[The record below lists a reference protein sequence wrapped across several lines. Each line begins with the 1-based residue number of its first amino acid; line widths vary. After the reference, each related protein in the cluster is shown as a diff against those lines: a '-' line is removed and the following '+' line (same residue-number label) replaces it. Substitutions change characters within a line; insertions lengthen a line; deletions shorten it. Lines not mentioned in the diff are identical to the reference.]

1 MRKLS
6 STKNPAVHFLL
17 AYLSVS
23 VLISLTLG
31 LFDTVSEA
39 KCEFEDANVTWRNTL
54 EYSPSD
60 VKAMAW
66 YKGKGSLIATWLE
79 GKGFMEYPPYIG
91 RLMQIGATGITIRT
105 ANRSDSGIY
114 FLSLTLASVDH
125 KLEAATYLEVKV
137 APSTLCKPRITQE
150 GPFIKADLP
159 QEGCGIPHLRTNW
172 KYNNVTITYENS
184 STFLDMR
191 TNPEPGEYVACAEG
205 ESATCYKGNISDL
218 CSTHTIPSSDHG
230 STPGDEL
237 HAVVIPVLVLIAFA
251 AILLVLVLCIYT
263 IRCTKPSG
271 GHAERTVEEEN
282 ISGEEQNKSND
293 INVQSYFDEQMIET
307 LENAARSSEKKI
319 DTYRMELSDIAK
331 YLKEHYQHLMNV
343 PLSPTGE
350 GDDYVN
356 ISDLY
361 VNITFAKVEITDLNN
376 EKRDATSC
384 SQSENEPLIHKD
396 QVPRKN
402 KKSFCP
408 ILIFGDCGSGKS
420 SWCKHL
426 VQCWLQGVDIKDENM
441 GLNLPDLRKIKILLY
456 LPLQFSDRGIFLKE
470 LLKKHLFQKT
480 HCYLELVMNYVT
492 TNAHEVLLVMD
503 GLDIIKENIMP
514 ILDILNNKHMS
525 LSTVIITSRPASLKL
540 LQDHCDAKME
550 QMMLFRVCK
559 MNIEDSKSYASNVLK
574 TINKLQG
581 TKFNIAHFWRFT
593 EQLHVNDLLMLPY
606 ICLILLHVWMKN
618 KNCFI
623 GMTDIMFDI
632 IRYYLH
638 RATSDQKRKECI
650 DDASC
655 RKTINV
661 QNGMTKL
668 NKWNI
673 QMEQSYLLHALSR
686 IAAEIFQYEIEK
698 EPMKLNVPHIYP
710 ITDGDLQRI
719 CETGLLTEPLSLS
732 AKKSISTMS
741 FPDRLISEFFVSMFV
756 VLQEGEECDFVLP
769 YRTASV
775 STTIIIHILYELS
788 DTLTKDI
795 IQKAIKTFGKEN
807 TNTKGEE
814 RCNYLNDKIRFC
826 ITSKDESPVLWL
838 HWHMNNLALYAT
850 KLLFMSTALQCI
862 QNITSLE
869 LTNDETNEN
878 LVFQLPFLPVLKSL
892 TLDMNKC
899 TLLLCKGWDNRV
911 PCKLEQVVI
920 RSVNIS
926 IGTLSLLIKSL
937 SFCAGLEKLEVFPSV
952 VWTDDD
958 INCEN
963 KPDLDTYSWNKLSK
977 HIENNKK
984 LKLLELT
991 NLILP
996 GVVGT
1001 LLSRLNRYQ
1010 NLENLKLKNV
1020 SNITQETNSSDTEN
1034 ADADR
1039 PYSKVNLTNM
1049 YLERLKLLESP
1060 LDFLFDVAIKG
1071 KPIEHNI
1078 NVLYISALEMP
1089 EKSWKTL
1096 GNQIGNLRLTELHL
1110 SSVNPGDSLQTLL
1123 DGIGESKTVD
1133 SLYLRK
1139 IGKVKMIASF
1149 SFLAKMKT
1157 LLQFKLNDV
1166 KLDGSSSRSLFK
1178 EICECKQLHNLSLC
1192 NIDAEE
1198 IPETLSSVQT
1208 LTKLS
1213 VLTFDRVTI
1222 TGGSQSLIDILNA
1235 FIKCE
1240 TLLQIQV
1247 SKEHAASI
1255 PSNISSAIQVVYLDK
1270 Y

>member
-1 MRKLS
+1 MRKVS
-6 STKNPAVHFLL
+6 STKNRAVHFLL

-105 ANRSDSGIY
+105 ANRSDSGTY

-184 STFLDMR
+184 SSFLDMR

-205 ESATCYKGNISDL
+205 ESTTCYKGNISDL

-230 STPGDEL
+230 STPGDVL

-251 AILLVLVLCIYT
+251 AILLVLVLCIYK
-263 IRCTKPSG
+263 IRCTKPC
-271 GHAERTVEEEN
+271 GHAKRTVEEEN

-293 INVQSYFDEQMIET
+293 IGMG
-307 LENAARSSEKKI
+307 
-319 DTYRMELSDIAK
+319 LSNIAK
-331 YLKEHYQHLMNV
+331 YLKERYQHLVNV
-343 PLSPTGE
+343 PLSPTVE

-356 ISDLY
+356 ISDVY
-361 VNITFAKVEITDLNN
+361 VNIRFRKLEITDLNS
-376 EKRDATSC
+376 EERDAS
-384 SQSENEPLIHKD
+384 SGPQSEKEPLIHED
-396 QVPRKN
+396 QVPIKN
-402 KKSFCP
+402 ITKNCP
-408 ILIFGDCGSGKS
+408 ILLFGVCGSGKS
-420 SWCKHL
+420 AWCKHL
-426 VQCWLQGVDIKDENM
+426 VQCWLQGIDTKDDNM

-456 LPLQFSDRGIFLKE
+456 LPLQFSDRGISFKE

-480 HCYLELVMNYVT
+480 HSYLELVMNYVT
-492 TNAHEVLLVMD
+492 SNAHEVLLVMD

-514 ILDILNNKHMS
+514 ILDILNDKHMS
-525 LSTVIITSRPASLKL
+525 LSTVIITSRPTSLKL
-540 LQDHCDAKME
+540 LQDKCNAKID
-550 QMMLFRVCK
+550 QMMLFIVCE
-559 MNIEDSKSYASNVLK
+559 MSLEDSKSYASNVLK
-574 TINKLQG
+574 TINKLHR
-581 TKFNIAHFWRFT
+581 TNFNIAHFWRFT
-593 EQLHVNDLLMLPY
+593 KQKHVRDLLRLPY

-618 KNCFI
+618 KSCFI

-650 DDASC
+650 VDASYG
-655 RKTINV
+655 KNINV
-661 QNGMTKL
+661 QNDMTKL
-668 NKWNI
+668 KKWNI
-673 QMEQSYLLHALSR
+673 QMEQSYLLHDLSR
-686 IAAEIFQYEIEK
+686 IAAEMFYSEK
-698 EPMKLNVPHIYP
+698 EQESITLNVPHIYP

-719 CETGLLTEPLSLS
+719 CETGLLTESLSLS
-732 AKKSISTMS
+732 AKTNISTMS
-741 FPDRLISEFFVSMFV
+741 FPDILIREFFVSMFV
-756 VLQEGEECDFVLP
+756 LLQDGEECDFVFSC
-769 YRTASV
+769 RTPSASA
-775 STTIIIHILYELS
+775 TIIVHILYELS
-788 DTLTKDI
+788 DTLTQNI
-795 IQKAIKTFGKEN
+795 IQKAIKTYGKEN
-807 TNTKGEE
+807 TSTKGEE

-826 ITSKDESPVLWL
+826 ITSKDKSPVLWL

-862 QNITSLE
+862 KNITSLE
-869 LTNDETNEN
+869 LTNDETDEN
-878 LVFQLPFLPVLKSL
+878 LVFQLPFLPVLKIL

-911 PCKLEQVVI
+911 SCKLEQVFI

-958 INCEN
+958 MNCEN

-984 LKLLELT
+984 LKFLELT
-991 NLILP
+991 NLVLP
-996 GVVGT
+996 GVVDT

-1010 NLENLKLKNV
+1010 NLKNLKLKNV
-1020 SNITQETNSSDTEN
+1020 SNITQETHSSDTEN
-1034 ADADR
+1034 ADADK
-1039 PYSKVNLTNM
+1039 PYLKVKLTHI
-1049 YLERLKLLESP
+1049 YLERLKLQDSP
-1060 LDFLFDVAIKG
+1060 LDFLFDVATKG
-1071 KPIEHNI
+1071 EPIEHNI
-1078 NVLYISALEMP
+1078 NVLYISSLEMP
-1089 EKSWKTL
+1089 EKSWKSL

-1133 SLYLRK
+1133 SIYLCK
-1139 IGKVKMIASF
+1139 IGKVKMLASF

-1157 LLQFKLNDV
+1157 LLQFKLKDV

-1213 VLTFDRVTI
+1213 VLTFDTVTI

-1240 TLLQIQV
+1240 NLLQIQV